1 MTKDKKNSLLPQIPE
16 VISLNGEDL
25 EYKKKV
31 QQQIDE
37 YRSFNIQQNKGEEN
51 NNPHDD
57 D

>member
-37 YRSFNIQQNKGEEN
+37 YRSFNIQKNKWEEN
-51 NNPHDD
+51 NNHPDD